1 VSLAGVAGTV
11 TIPPLVA
18 PPFSDKSS
26 HVASPPLT
34 TRLDSRWLA
43 VAFAALGTALG
54 FFPVANW
61 VQAQHRA
68 PWFPL
73 ALSGWVSGSA
83 IVVGAGVVLA
93 ILSRRVDGLWREDAA
108 GSLSSWSTRQD
119 RLFGLAVAVASLALY
134 ALVATMVFSRVP
146 ISIDELVQMVQAR
159 IFAAGRLW
167 RPASPEPE
175 FYSVLNM
182 VDANGRYY
190 AQFPPGGPA
199 MLALGVLAR
208 APWLV
213 GPVCGAVSVAA
224 FWAYLRVVEPR
235 RQVAIGAVLL
245 FAFAPFAVFMSG
257 SHMNHVPTLMWLL
270 IGMAAMARVMTSSK
284 PTLGYAFLNGL
295 SLGCAA
301 TIRPVDAVAF
311 ALPAG
316 AWYLGRSLGSRAR
329 WRDALASAIGVAI
342 PICAMMWVNRETT
355 GRPLLFGY
363 QVLWGH
369 SHDLG
374 FHRAPWG
381 LAHTPARGLGLI
393 SLYFLRLQTYLYETP
408 VPSLIPFLGALYLT
422 RRLDRF
428 DRYLLA
434 SGALLLSMYFAYWH
448 DGFLF
453 GPRFVFPL
461 LPLLAL
467 WTARFPG
474 LVRERFGP
482 GMGYRTTWCGIA
494 VAAVMA
500 VVISVPARVREYSH
514 SFVPMRLDYLAAARR
529 THVDNALIFVRE
541 SWGTQLMARMWSLGV
556 PRSETELLYGKVD
569 ACVLEQRLTALERA
583 GTRDTAAV
591 AALFPL
597 LVDSART
604 VRSPFSLDVTERH
617 LPGSVYTAT
626 CIQRLSEDRAG
637 FTLLAPLLYR
647 DWGTNVYARD
657 MHERNLAL
665 VRRYPN
671 RPVYLLRPP
680 TNAIGAVPQL
690 FPLRRDS
697 LQMAWGALE

>member
-1 VSLAGVAGTV
+1 
-11 TIPPLVA
+11 
-18 PPFSDKSS
+18 
-26 HVASPPLT
+26 VASSPRT

-43 VAFAALGTALG
+43 VAFAAIGTALG

-61 VQAQHRA
+61 VQTQRA
-68 PWFPL
+68 AAWFPL
-73 ALSGWVSGSA
+73 VLSGWISGSA
-83 IVVGAGVVLA
+83 IVVGTGVVLA
-93 ILSRRVDGLWREDAA
+93 ILSRRIDGLWREDAVV
-108 GSLSSWSTRQD
+108 SLSSWSARQD
-119 RLFGLAVAVASLALY
+119 RLFGLATAIAALALY
-134 ALVATMVFSRVP
+134 AVVATMVFSRVP

-167 RPASPEPE
+167 QPASPEPE

-182 VDANGRYY
+182 VDAHGRYY

-199 MLALGVLAR
+199 MLALGMVVR
-208 APWLV
+208 VPWLV

-235 RQVAIGAVLL
+235 RPVAIGAVLL

-270 IGMAAMARVMTSSK
+270 IGMAAMARVMTSSE
-284 PTLGYAFLNGL
+284 PALGYAFLNGL

-301 TIRPVDAVAF
+301 TIRPVDALAF

-316 AWYLGRSLGSRAR
+316 AWYLGQSLGSRAR

-342 PICAMMWVNRETT
+342 PLCVMMWVNRETT
-355 GRPLLFGY
+355 GGPLLFGY
-363 QVLWGH
+363 QVLWGR

-381 LAHTPARGLGLI
+381 LAHTPARGLALVN
-393 SLYFLRLQTYLYETP
+393 LYFLRLQTYLYESP
-408 VPSLIPFLGALYLT
+408 VPSLIPFLAALYLT
-422 RRLDRF
+422 RRVDRF

-434 SGALLLSMYFAYWH
+434 SGALLLGMYFAYWH

-482 GMGYRTTWCGIA
+482 GVGYRTTWYGIV
-494 VAAVMA
+494 VASIMA
-500 VVISVPARVREYSH
+500 VVISVPARVREYAH
-514 SFVPMRLDYLAAARR
+514 SFVPMRLDYLEAARR
-529 THVDNALIFVRE
+529 ARVTNALIFVRE
-541 SWGTQLMARMWSLGV
+541 SWGTQLMARMWALGV

-569 ACVLEQRLTALERA
+569 ACVLDQRLTALERSSA
-583 GTRDTAAV
+583 RDTAAL

-604 VRSPFSLDVTERH
+604 VKSPFSLDVTERY
-617 LPGSVYTAT
+617 LPGAVYTPT

-637 FTLLAPLLYR
+637 FTVLAPLLYR
-647 DWGTNVYARD
+647 DWGTNLYARD
-657 MHERNLAL
+657 LHERNLVL

-671 RPVYLLRPP
+671 RPVYLLRPS
-680 TNAIGAVPQL
+680 TNATGAMPEL
-690 FPLRRDS
+690 FPVRRDS
-697 LQMAWGALE
+697 LQVAWGSPE